1 MTEQESLSE
10 LRSQISANVDFVDIK
25 PFTHNIISV
34 VLRIIAE
41 DYGVEAANKT
51 IRDFHLDQLGWT
63 EQ

>member
-1 MTEQESLSE
+1 
-10 LRSQISANVDFVDIK
+10 
-25 PFTHNIISV
+25 V